1 MSRHKWGEPVRPDLH
16 NTFRTCSKCGLV
28 KITRHEPDN
37 FPVEHWIEWELDGQ
51 KIDSKFTPPCEEAM
65 PKETKAAEPA
75 HVYRLIE
82 LRAENFK
89 ILKAVSV
96 RPNGSVLKVS
106 GRNEQGKS
114 SLLDAVAAAI
124 GGKDAFPAEPIRK
137 GEDRAEIYLDFG
149 GLKLTRKIWHK
160 EGGGVGHSVVLEYA
174 DGSRPKS
181 PQDVLKALRG
191 SPIADDP
198 IEFSR
203 LKPKER
209 YDLLKKLVPKF
220 DFEEQAKARAELF
233 EERTGTGRLLER
245 AKGAAAS
252 IEVPADAHDRMVDV
266 TELAAE
272 LRAAGDHNALVDKR
286 AEGRS
291 QMAEKVET
299 LRDDADALIARAK
312 AMNAEAEELQ
322 KKLDGAEKLPAKIS
336 TADIEQKIANAE
348 TINAGARA
356 LADRRAKE
364 AEAKAMEQQYEDLS
378 DGIAEID
385 NAKKA
390 AIEKAKLPIKEL
402 SFGDDD
408 ILLDGLPFDQAS
420 TARKIRVSTA
430 LLMAMKPELR
440 VLLVREGSLLDEDAR
455 AALEADAKA
464 NGFVVL
470 MECVGAGDGSGIV
483 IEDGEIV

>member
-1 MSRHKWGEPVRPDLH
+1 
-16 NTFRTCSKCGLV
+16 
-28 KITRHEPDN
+28 
-37 FPVEHWIEWELDGQ
+37 
-51 KIDSKFTPPCEEAM
+51 M
-65 PKETKAAEPA
+65 PKETKATEPA
-75 HVYRLIE
+75 QTYRLVE

-89 ILKAVSV
+89 ILKAVAV
-96 RPNGSVLKVS
+96 RPDGAVLKVN
-106 GRNEQGKS
+106 GRNAQGKS

-137 GEDRAEIYLDFG
+137 GEDRAEIFLDFG
-149 GLKLTRKIWHK
+149 GLKLTRKIWNK
-160 EGGGVGHSVVLEYA
+160 EGGGVAHSVVLEYA

-181 PQDVLKALRG
+181 PQDVLKTLRG

-209 YDLLKKLVPKF
+209 YDLLKQLVPKF
-220 DFEEQAKARAELF
+220 NFEEQAKARAELS
-233 EERTGTGRLLER
+233 EERTATGRLLDR

-252 IEVPADAHDRMVDV
+252 IQIPDGAHEKMVDV
-266 TELAAE
+266 TSLAAE
-272 LRAAGDHNALVDKR
+272 LRAAGDHNALIDKR

-312 AMNAEAEELQ
+312 AMNTEADEMQ
-322 KKLDGAEKLPAKIS
+322 AKLDKAEPLPERIS
-336 TADIEQKIANAE
+336 TTNIEQQIANAE

-356 LADRRAKE
+356 LADRRTKEREAKE
-364 AEAKAMEQQYEDLS
+364 LEQSYD
-378 DGIAEID
+378 DMT
-385 NAKKA
+385 A
-390 AIEKAKLPIKEL
+390 AIKAIDLTKSKAIEGAKLPIKEL
-402 SFGDDD
+402 SFGDDEN

-430 LLMAMKPELR
+430 LLMALKPQLR
-440 VLLVREGSLLDEDAR
+440 VLLVREGSLLDEDAK

-464 NGFVVL
+464 HDFVVL
-470 MECVGAGDGSGIV
+470 MECVGDGDGSGIV
-483 IEDGEIV
+483 IQDGEVV